1 MVNILDTQ
9 NEGHPI
15 EAPTVPHS
23 VPPFKMASVATTKL
37 LEWKSEEACCIITM
51 KYAVQ
56 NC

>member
-23 VPPFKMASVATTKL
+23 VPPFKMASVATTKILEGNLRRHVVL
-37 LEWKSEEACCIITM
+37 LR
-51 KYAVQ
+51 
-56 NC
+56 